1 MENNSTDIKKGSLEN
16 IVIELGAPILIE
28 PSGLGEKIKTFFLG
42 MEKKS
47 YLITALSPLLG
58 EDKLIYDYLYKGN
71 RTKIFYTKEGI
82 VNGFVSQV
90 IAYTT
95 SPFRHIYFTYPTDA
109 EICNLRQSERTDCHL
124 PAAIDCD
131 GSQIR
136 GMIVNLSGG
145 GCAMC
150 IDWDDQLAD
159 AGIVEGASFVV
170 KFHLSKESQDRTV
183 TCKIMNMRKRKDLA
197 LLGMKFEVI
206 DDQTTKWIS
215 DFINHVQRY
224 KI

>member
-1 MENNSTDIKKGSLEN
+1 MNKPSSGIKKGDLEN
-16 IVIELGAPILIE
+16 IVLELGSPVLIE
-28 PSGLGEKIKTFFLG
+28 PSGLGDKIKTYFLG

-47 YLITALSPLLG
+47 YLILALSPLLG
-58 EDKLIYDYLYKGN
+58 EDKVIYDYLYKGN
-71 RTKIFYTKEGI
+71 RTKIFYTKEGVI
-82 VNGFVSQV
+82 NGFVSQV

-109 EICNLRQSERTDCHL
+109 EICNLRGSERTDCHL
-124 PAAIDCD
+124 PAAIKCE
-131 GSQIR
+131 GRQVR

-150 IDWDDQLAD
+150 IDWSEDLDD
-159 AGIVEGASFVV
+159 AGLVEGAEFEV
-170 KFHLSKESQDRTV
+170 KFHLSKESQDHSA

-197 LLGMKFEVI
+197 LLGMKFEII
-206 DDQTTKWIS
+206 DDQTSKWIS
-215 DFINHVQRY
+215 DFISHVLRY